1 MPSTLTPLEAIT
13 FLIEDQVA
21 IARLRASYT
30 LQLLYKLGR
39 MTDAIQ
45 TQLKW
50 DVDLAGGA
58 AAIEAVTA
66 NGAATATDVVKN
78 AVLPIGNYRI
88 KHQFTISKI
97 DMRQSA
103 AIAPSEL
110 KNLFGNHVTRGITHI
125 LRTLNSLVYTG
136 AGNAASAEVVGLEQ
150 VIDAAVSYGGISP
163 ITYPLWQAYVN
174 ANGGTARALTKNL
187 MYDVDEA
194 TVNNE
199 TMYDFIV
206 TSPRIGT
213 KYKAAFDT
221 TRPLEYLYTGEGEL
235 PNADL
240 GLAGLS
246 YNGKPII
253 QDPQCTAGSMYFLDA
268 TEIDIASFRV
278 ENGPDPTMGLDQTPI
293 EVASTKL
300 LGLNI
305 NVAELPSLNSAVR
318 VFELYLLPQLRVRNR
333 KTVSVIKDLITA

>member
-39 MTDAIQ
+39 MSDAIQ

-50 DVDLAGGA
+50 DVDLAGGG

-66 NGAATATDVVKN
+66 NGAATPTDVVKN
-78 AVLPIGNYRI
+78 AVLPIANYRI

-97 DMRQSA
+97 EMRQAA

-125 LRTLNSLVYTG
+125 LRSMNSLIYTG
-136 AGNAASAEVVGLEQ
+136 TGNAASAEVVGLEQ
-150 VIDAAVSYGGISP
+150 VIDNAVSYAGISP
-163 ITYPLWQAYVN
+163 VTYPLWQAYVN
-174 ANGGTARALTKNL
+174 ANAAPRALTRNL
-187 MYDVDEA
+187 LYDIDEA

-206 TSPRIGT
+206 CTPRIGT
-213 KYKAAFDT
+213 RYKSAFDT
-221 TRPLEYLYTGEGEL
+221 SRPLEYLYNGEDEL

-246 YNGKPII
+246 YNGKAII

-278 ENGPDPTMGLDQTPI
+278 DNGPDPTMGLDETPI

-318 VFELYLLPQLRVRNR
+318 VFELYLLPQFRVRNR
-333 KTVSVIKDLITA
+333 KAVSVLKDLITT